1 MEKRPIRI
9 YPNMI
14 PGLIEAVRITINGQ
28 ASPAGVLKQCFRK
41 HPNWGARD
49 RRLVGRLFYDWIR
62 WWRLYQVA
70 LQSSVENP
78 TYDAEKLLSV
88 WCIHQGE
95 KLPPWLPIE
104 SSEQNAIELKLQQ
117 ASKLRSLKYSI
128 PDWLDAYGSQHY
140 GEHLWEEQLISLNQK
155 AKLVLRVNLKHTT
168 PQKLADKISKKY
180 QVQCS
185 LLPPEAIVLDKN
197 VSVEQSEEYK
207 KGAFEIQDFNSQ
219 QVAHWLAPQ
228 AGEIILDACAGGGGK
243 SLHLASLMDSQGQVI
258 AEDLFP
264 EKLQKLQKR
273 AQRNRIRNIQ
283 TIPSSRAKY
292 APEVFDRVLLDVP
305 CSGLGV
311 LRRNPAAKWQ
321 MTPDRIQKITALQ
334 QELLQ
339 KNAPRV
345 KINGVVLYVSCSIL
359 TQENEEQIQKF
370 LNSPLGQKFIL
381 EKEFIQLPSASGF
394 DGFYGALL
402 KRTTL

>member
-14 PGLIEAVRITINGQ
+14 PGLLEAVKITINGQ
-28 ASPAGVLKQCFRK
+28 ASPGGILKQCFRR

-62 WWRLYQVA
+62 WWRLYQHM

-78 TYDAEKLLSV
+78 TYDAEKLLNA
-88 WCIHQGE
+88 WCIHQKE
-95 KLPPWLPIE
+95 NLPPWLPTE
-104 SSEQNAIELKLQQ
+104 PSEQNAIELKLLE
-117 ASKLRSLKYSI
+117 ASKIRPLKYSI
-128 PDWLDAYGSQHY
+128 PDWLDGYGSQHY
-140 GEHLWEEQLISLNQK
+140 GEQLWEEQLISLNQK

-168 PQKLADKISKKY
+168 PQNLANRISKKY

-185 LLPPEAIVLDKN
+185 LLGPETIVLDKN
-197 VSVEQSEEYK
+197 VTIEQSEEYK
-207 KGAFEIQDFNSQ
+207 KGAFEIQDYNSQ

-243 SLHLASLMDSQGQVI
+243 TLHLASLMGNQGQII

-273 AQRNRIRNIQ
+273 AQRHRIKNIQ
-283 TIPSSRAKY
+283 TIPSNRAKY
-292 APEVFDRVLLDVP
+292 SPEIFDRVLLDIP

-321 MTPDRIQKITALQ
+321 MTPDRIQKITDLQ
-334 QELLQ
+334 QELLH

-359 TQENEEQIQKF
+359 AQENEEQIRQF
-370 LNSPLGQKFIL
+370 LNSPLGQKFVL
-381 EKEFIQLPSASGF
+381 EKEFIKLPSASGF

-402 KRTTL
+402 KRMTL